1 MPLKRLLGDESRWYE
16 MLDLF
21 PILVEQSRCE
31 CTDRDLH
38 RVGGCTNDTSLRCR
52 RRGGNSKKLFELI
65 PDNVDTVAILD
76 ELYRS
81 FDRYDELADLYNLHL
96 AALTDSQE
104 IESAVITLA
113 TLNLEV
119 LEEPSQA
126 RLVLDTYLEKVSAAG
141 DAMLMRLEL
150 CRSEGDDLRRAEL
163 LSLHIDSLTDPEVIV
178 DRKSEL
184 ADIYLSVLNEDEQA
198 RALYK
203 EILAHDPHHI
213 DTLRAL
219 TIFAKRG
226 LSGLKLELMQLAKRT
241 LKPSRKKLHCS
252 RSAQFM
258 PRTQMTWRRS

>member
-1 MPLKRLLGDESRWYE
+1 M
-16 MLDLF
+16 
-21 PILVEQSRCE
+21 EQSQDVNVLTE
-31 CTDRDLH
+31 IYTEWADVQMTHLSDADGA
-38 RVGGCTNDTSLRCR
+38 VETLR
-52 RRGGNSKKLFELI
+52 KLFELI

-141 DAMLMRLEL
+141 DAMLMRVEL

-163 LSLHIDSLTDPEVIV
+163 LSLHIDSLTDPEVSY
-178 DRKSEL
+178 RKSEL

-203 EILAHDPHHI
+203 EIW
-213 DTLRAL
+213 
-219 TIFAKRG
+219 
-226 LSGLKLELMQLAKRT
+226 LMTRIISIPCAR
-241 LKPSRKKLHCS
+241 
-252 RSAQFM
+252 
-258 PRTQMTWRRS
+258 